1 MCGGAEVGGLRRLS
15 AIVSQILLRRC
26 HPSRHAGLMPDRPYP
41 AIDALIRRVQRV
53 AADRP
58 DPTHIL
64 AEVIAMIGASE
75 ADPYLVLGVL
85 VEGVAHTVDKH
96 IPAARQAATTAEV
109 VQLLKLRLK
118 AHGLADGDS

>member
-1 MCGGAEVGGLRRLS
+1 
-15 AIVSQILLRRC
+15 
-26 HPSRHAGLMPDRPYP
+26 MPDRPYP

-85 VEGVAHTVDKH
+85 VEGIAHTVAHH
-96 IPAARQAATTAEV
+96 IPAERQAATIAEV
-109 VQLLKLRLK
+109 ARLLSIRLK
-118 AHGLADGDS
+118 AHGLPGIAAKDP

>member
-1 MCGGAEVGGLRRLS
+1 
-15 AIVSQILLRRC
+15 
-26 HPSRHAGLMPDRPYP
+26 MPDRPYP